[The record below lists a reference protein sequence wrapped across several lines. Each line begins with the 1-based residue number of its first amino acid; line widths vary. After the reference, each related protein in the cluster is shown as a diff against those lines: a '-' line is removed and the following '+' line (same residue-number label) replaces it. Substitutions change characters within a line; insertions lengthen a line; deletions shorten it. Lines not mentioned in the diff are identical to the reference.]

1 MTEVSRPGNHRF
13 WLTVMLLAL
22 PIALQMLLQSLL
34 GMADVVMVSRLGSEA
49 IAAVGLAAKL
59 HFLLLVLMSGLATGC
74 SVLVAQYSG
83 AGKFASCQ
91 RTLGVTLMVGTV
103 TMVPFLILF
112 GVRPDIWLGWLNPDA
127 EVVALTARYLVITAP
142 ALLLVQWIAIYEASL
157 RALGNTGMP
166 LLAGTLSIL
175 INVGLNYV
183 LIFGHLGFPAL
194 GVAGAAW
201 GTLMAR
207 LCQLLFILAWV
218 YGRRHG
224 FALRWAQ
231 FGPAFAWVPAKR
243 FLAFALPLVANYG
256 LWGLGNATYHVM
268 TGHTGTHA
276 LAVMGVIVPIES
288 AFFALFVGLA
298 NACAVMVGRALGAD
312 DTEQAWRLHKVFDR
326 LVLILVVGLASALWL
341 VSPWILQAFGH
352 VEPATAELL
361 RTTLGIFCALVW
373 MKVLNMIRIVGVLRA
388 GGDNRFVLLTDVA
401 VMWGVGL
408 PLCALAIFGLG
419 WPFLVIYGLMFL
431 EDALKFFPMW
441 RRIGKRR
448 WMKNLTQED

>member
-1 MTEVSRPGNHRF
+1 MTAAVRLDNRQF
-13 WLTVMLLAL
+13 WWTVILLAL
-22 PIALQMLLQSLL
+22 PVALQMLLQSLL

-91 RTLGVTLMVGTV
+91 RTLGVTLMVGTL
-103 TMVPFLILF
+103 TMVPFLLLF

-127 EVVALTARYLVITAP
+127 EVVALAARYLVITAP
-142 ALLLVQWIAIYEASL
+142 ALLLTQWIAIYEASL

-175 INVGLNYV
+175 INVSLNYI
-183 LIFGHLGFPAL
+183 LIFGHFGFPAL

-201 GTLMAR
+201 GTLIAR
-207 LCQLLFILAWV
+207 LCQLLFILGWV
-218 YGRRHG
+218 YGRQHG

-231 FGPAFAWVPAKR
+231 FKPALAWQPARR
-243 FLAFALPLVANYG
+243 FLAFSMPLVANYG

-268 TGHTGTHA
+268 TGFTGTHA

-298 NACAVMVGRALGAD
+298 SASAVMVGRTLGAD
-312 DTEQAWRLHKVFDR
+312 NTEEAWRLHKVFDR
-326 LVLILVVGLASALWL
+326 LTLILVLTLSLTLWL
-341 VSPWILQAFGH
+341 ISPWLLGVFGE
-352 VEPATAELL
+352 VEQDTAELL
-361 RTTLGIFCALVW
+361 RATLGIFCALVW
-373 MKVLNMIRIVGVLRA
+373 VKIFNMMRIIGVLRA
-388 GGDNRFVLLTDVA
+388 GGDNRFVLITDVS
-401 VMWGVGL
+401 VMWGVGI
-408 PLCALAIFGLG
+408 PLCALAIFGFG
-419 WPFLVIYGLMFL
+419 WPFLVVYALMFL

-441 RRIGKRR
+441 RRIGKRF